1 MSKPADAMID
11 PGRLFAPGRD
21 ECALTIWRADACV
34 KAVRIRRGAS
44 VLVGRG
50 ENLAT
55 ERIETGRHHVTIP
68 ATEPWISRR
77 HLLVHHTGR
86 GVRLAVLEGVP
97 NPGRIRYWGELDWR
111 RVASGQAW
119 EARDGLIAFRLTD
132 RPDDWVI
139 TLTADLTEEDRE
151 RSSAEQTGPVTE
163 RATQN
168 VIEVT
173 PPQRDAIVAALIDA
187 VRWPPPAG
195 SSRIRGWTELPTGDA
210 HRMAYK
216 RLVGAADTDPDFPWQ
231 DRGRRGVDPVLLQL
245 LIESEAITYAS
256 VQRAHP
262 WRPGSPEGLIP
273 ARRAADTERGE
284 QS

>member
-1 MSKPADAMID
+1 
-11 PGRLFAPGRD
+11 
-21 ECALTIWRADACV
+21 V
-34 KAVRIRRGAS
+34 S

-55 ERIETGRHHVTIP
+55 ERIGTGRHHLVIP
-68 ATEPWISRR
+68 AAERWISRR

-86 GVRLAVLEGVP
+86 GARLAVLEGVR
-97 NPGRIRYWGELDWR
+97 NPGRIRYWG
-111 RVASGQAW
+111 
-119 EARDGLIAFRLTD
+119 DGLIAFRLTD

-139 TLTADLTEEDRE
+139 ALTADITAEDQK
-151 RSSAEQTGPVTE
+151 RSATGQGGPVTE
-163 RATQN
+163 RAAQN
-168 VIEVT
+168 VIDVT
-173 PPQRDAIVAALIDA
+173 PPQQDAIVAPLIDA
-187 VRWPPPAG
+187 VRRWPPPAG
-195 SSRIRGWTELPTGDA
+195 SSRIRGWAELPTGDA

-216 RLVGAADTDPDFPWQ
+216 RLANTADSDPEFPWQ
-231 DRGRRGVDPVLLQL
+231 DRGQRGVDPVLLQL
-245 LIESEAITYAS
+245 LIEPESITYAS